1 MTTYSWDYH
10 SNQPHAIDSKKLKN
24 KISLLAWYSNLK
36 ILLATF
42 YALLLILFLF
52 KEQRVIWKKIDSF
65 GLCVNVENPI
75 ESQKLINNDELIEM
89 IEELS
94 VNNILVRIPLADF
107 ENIEKYFT
115 LLNNFITK
123 IF

>member
-1 MTTYSWDYH
+1 MPFFY
-10 SNQPHAIDSKKLKN
+10 LKN
-24 KISLLAWYSNLK
+24 RESYG
-36 ILLATF
+36 
-42 YALLLILFLF
+42 
-52 KEQRVIWKKIDSF
+52 KKIDSF
-65 GLCVNVENPI
+65 GLCVNIENPI
-75 ESQKLINNDELIEM
+75 ESQKQINNDELIEM

-107 ENIEKYFT
+107 ENIEKYLT